1 MVSVQYSVR
10 VEDRG
15 LSKVETRTCISLP
28 SAMQK
33 NTFILR
39 HAAKIVP

>member
-28 SAMQK
+28 SEMQSTRSFSAMLQK
-33 NTFILR
+33 
-39 HAAKIVP
+39 